1 MYFCSMTISK
11 LKSLFQTELNSI
23 YPKNEID
30 SFYHILT
37 EFKLGMSRID
47 KALNPE
53 QELDEN
59 AIAFFKNAISLLYSE
74 KPIQYITEETEFYGL
89 PFQVNKNVLIPRPET
104 EELVNWII
112 ESSDTNKEI
121 TILDIGTGSGCIAI
135 SLAKNLPKAKV
146 TAIDF
151 SEPAIHIAL
160 KNAKKNKVS
169 IEFIKQDIL
178 KTTSLTKS
186 FDIIVSNPP
195 YVRELEKK
203 EINNNVLSFEPHS
216 ALFVADD
223 NALVFYRKIADLA
236 INHLKPNGK
245 LFFEINQYLA
255 KETLD
260 MLTEKG
266 FTQNKLKKDIFGNDR
281 MTKSSIGS

>member
-1 MYFCSMTISK
+1 MTISY

-37 EFKLGMSRID
+37 EFKLGISRVD
-47 KALNPE
+47 KALNPG
-53 QELDEN
+53 QEVNED
-59 AIAFFKNAISLLYSE
+59 AIVYFKNAISLLYSE

-89 PFQVNKNVLIPRPET
+89 TFKVNKNVLIPRPET

-112 ESSDTNKEI
+112 ENSDPNKEI
-121 TILDIGTGSGCIAI
+121 SILDIGTGSGCIAI
-135 SLAKNLPKAKV
+135 SLAKNITKANV

-151 SEPAIHIAL
+151 SKPAINIAL
-160 KNAKKNKVS
+160 KNAKKNGVS

-178 KTTSLTKS
+178 KADSLTKN

-195 YVRELEKK
+195 YVRELEKQ

-216 ALFVADD
+216 ALFVTDN
-223 NALVFYRKIADLA
+223 NALVFYRKIADLS

-245 LFFEINQYLA
+245 LFFEINQYLG
-255 KETLD
+255 KETLE
-260 MLTEKG
+260 MLTKKG
-266 FTQNKLKKDIFGNDR
+266 FTLNKLKKDIFGNDR
-281 MTKSSIGS
+281 MIMSQNPKKRS